1 MEDGMETVGQRVS
14 ESASQLETALGIAV
28 HALEVL
34 PEGIT
39 ATEDETFQAAF
50 AQLNERVQQ
59 LEAALDE
66 MRSLKA
72 SASIGRKTQSSML
85 ASGSAGVDDALGSLS
100 VEQRIAVKSGLM
112 RAGLL

>member
-1 MEDGMETVGQRVS
+1 MEVGMSAAGQRVS
-14 ESASQLETALGIAV
+14 ESASQLESALGVAV

-39 ATEDETFQAAF
+39 ATEDETCQAAL
-50 AQLNERVQQ
+50 AELNERVQH
-59 LEAALDE
+59 LEAALDK
-66 MRSLKA
+66 MRSLNA
-72 SASIGRKTQSSML
+72 SAPTGRKTASSMM
-85 ASGSAGVDDALGSLS
+85 ASDSSVDDALGSLS